1 MMPARTPSPQLL
13 DRLPPLRGRV
23 SSHVSLAAISWFRV
37 GGPAEVM
44 VRPADADDLAA
55 FLRERPRDVALS
67 VLGVGSNVLIR
78 DGGIDGIVLRLGRG
92 FATVSVEG
100 NRVRAGAAALDV
112 NVSLAARDAGL
123 AGLEFLRGIPGT
135 IGGALKMNAGA
146 YGGEIRD
153 VLVEATALD
162 AEGRRHVLTAGDMGF
177 TYRHSSVPDDW
188 ILVEGVFKGNPG
200 DPIEI
205 GARMA
210 AIAQAREDSQPIR
223 TRTGGSTFKNP
234 PGGRAWELID
244 AAGCRG
250 LVRGGAQV
258 SEQHCNFLIN
268 AGEATATDLESLGE
282 EVRWRVLQTS
292 GVELEW
298 EIVRL
303 GRPAPVAYRPH
314 TDKNHE

>member
-1 MMPARTPSPQLL
+1 MMPARTPTPQLI
-13 DRLPPLRGRV
+13 DRLPPLRGRMA
-23 SSHVSLAAISWFRV
+23 SQVSLAAVTWFRV

-44 VRPADADDLAA
+44 VRPADVEDLEA
-55 FLRERPRDVALS
+55 FLKDRPRDVALT

-92 FATVSVEG
+92 FAGVSIEG

-162 AEGRRHVLTAGDMGF
+162 ADGGRHVLSAADMGF
-177 TYRHSSVPDDW
+177 TYRHASVPDDW
-188 ILVEGVFKGNPG
+188 ILVEAVFEGRPG
-200 DPIEI
+200 DSVEI

-234 PGGRAWELID
+234 PDRRAWELID

-250 LVRGGAQV
+250 LTRGGAQV

-268 AGEATATDLESLGE
+268 LGEATAADLESLGE
-282 EVRWRVLQTS
+282 EVRWRVLQNS
-292 GVELEW
+292 GVELQW
-298 EIVRL
+298 EVVRL

-314 TDKNHE
+314 TDETP

>member
-1 MMPARTPSPQLL
+1 MMPARTPSPQLI
-13 DRLPPLRGRV
+13 DRLPPLRGRI
-23 SSHVSLAAISWFRV
+23 SSRVSLAAVTWFRV

-44 VRPADADDLAA
+44 VRPADVEDLAV
-55 FLRERPRDVALS
+55 FLNGRPRDVALT

-92 FATVSVEG
+92 FAGVSVEG

-112 NVSLAARDAGL
+112 NVALAARDAGL

-162 AEGRRHVLTAGDMGF
+162 AEGGRHVLSAADMGF
-177 TYRHSSVPDDW
+177 TYRHSCVPDDW
-188 ILVEGVFKGNPG
+188 ILVEGVFEGRPG
-200 DPIEI
+200 DPVEI

-234 PGGRAWELID
+234 PDRRAWELID

-250 LVRGGAQV
+250 LTRGGAQV

-268 AGEATATDLESLGE
+268 LGEATAADLESLGE
-282 EVRWRVLQTS
+282 EVRWRVLENS
-292 GVELEW
+292 GVELQW
-298 EIVRL
+298 EVVRL
-303 GRPAPVAYRPH
+303 GRPAPVAYRVP
-314 TDKNHE
+314 TDEKP

>member
-1 MMPARTPSPQLL
+1 MMPARTPTPQLL

-23 SSHVSLAAISWFRV
+23 SSRVSLAAISWFRV

-44 VRPADADDLAA
+44 VRPADVDDLAA
-55 FLRERPRDVALS
+55 FLRDRPRDVPLA

-92 FATVSVEG
+92 FAGVSVEG
-100 NRVRAGAAALDV
+100 NRLRAGAAALDV

-162 AEGRRHVLTAGDMGF
+162 AEGRRHVLSPEDMGF
-177 TYRHSSVPDDW
+177 TYRHSAIPDDW
-188 ILVEGVFKGNPG
+188 ILIEGVFQGHPG

-234 PGGRAWELID
+234 PGVRAWELVD

-250 LVRGGAQV
+250 MSRGGAQV

-268 AGEATATDLESLGE
+268 TGEATAADLESLGE

-314 TDKNHE
+314 TDEKP